1 MTGDGVHTTCSAGWY
16 NGPSLI
22 SYAEQVEIPD
32 RTALRNRPMRA
43 TVNEYSQDSKGLV
56 LRVRMES
63 GRLTIGDKIR
73 VCPTMND
80 AIISD
85 ILEPPVK
92 VLTVP
97 DIAELRVSGV
107 QIDEVAPINM
117 ISSYDLALPKDRYNL
132 KYFLLQLMVSRQ
144 YGIL

>member
-1 MTGDGVHTTCSAGWY
+1 MTGDGVHTPSSAKWY

-97 DIAELRVSGV
+97 DIAEIRVSGV

-117 ISSYDLALPKDRYNL
+117 ISSYDLALPKDC
-132 KYFLLQLMVSRQ
+132 
-144 YGIL
+144 

>member
-1 MTGDGVHTTCSAGWY
+1 
-16 NGPSLI
+16 
-22 SYAEQVEIPD
+22 
-32 RTALRNRPMRA
+32 MRA

-97 DIAELRVSGV
+97 DIAEIRVSGV

-117 ISSYDLALPKDRYNL
+117 ISSYDLALPKDR
-132 KYFLLQLMVSRQ
+132 
-144 YGIL
+144 